1 MLRSLASLL
10 AATTL
15 SLSIGAAAAQGVPAA
30 KGGTL
35 QVIVSPEPP
44 SLMVGLVQNGPTQM
58 VAGNIYES
66 LLRYDGKLEPQPS
79 LAESWDISPDQ
90 KAYTFHLRHDVKWH
104 DGKPFTADDVVFS
117 LDVFHRAT
125 HPRIRPILNSQ
136 VDRIEK
142 VDDFTVRIVLK
153 QPFGP
158 ILSIFEPGS
167 ATMVPKHIYEGTDF
181 RQNPANNTPIGTGP
195 MKLAEWRRGSFIHLT
210 RNADYYL
217 PGKPVLDD
225 AYFQIVPDAAARAVA
240 YEKGDVD
247 VLTGGSVE
255 VFDVPRLAKLQNSCV
270 TTKGWEMF
278 APVGMLIMNLRN
290 GPLANKTF
298 RKGLMYAIDR
308 DFSKDVVWSGF
319 AKVATG
325 PLSSSTKFFTDDVPK
340 YTYDVKKA
348 KELIAQ
354 SGYKGE
360 PIRLLGLPYGET
372 WTRWT
377 EQIKQNL
384 EDAGVKIALET
395 SDVAGWNKRLGDW
408 DFDLTFNFPY
418 QYGDPALGVARQYI
432 SSNIVKGSPFVNNG
446 GYSNPEVDR
455 LFAEAANA
463 TSEKRPELY
472 KKVQQILV
480 DDLPILWLT
489 EMEFPSVHR
498 CNVTDIATTAIGI
511 NDALRDARKTP

>member
-1 MLRSLASLL
+1 MTRPFHCLL
-10 AATTL
+10 AA
-15 SLSIGAAAAQGVPAA
+15 GALALTAGSAWAQAAPAR
-30 KGGTL
+30 KGGVL
-35 QVIVSPEPP
+35 HAIVAPEPP
-44 SLMVGLVQNGPTQM
+44 SLMVGLVQNGPTQT

-66 LLRYDGKLEPQPS
+66 LLRYDDKLEPQPS
-79 LAESWDISPDQ
+79 LAEHWEISPDQ
-90 KAYTFHLRHDVKWH
+90 KTYTFYLRRNAKWH

-125 HPRIRPILNSQ
+125 HPRVRPILAAQ
-136 VDRIEK
+136 VDKIEK

-181 RQNPANNTPIGTGP
+181 RTNPMNNTPIGTGP
-195 MKLAEWRRGSFIHLT
+195 MKLKEWRRGAFIHLV
-210 RNADYYL
+210 RNEDYYL
-217 PGKPVLDD
+217 PGKPSLDE

-240 YEKGDVD
+240 YEKGEVD
-247 VLTGGSVE
+247 LLTGGSVE
-255 VFDVPRLAKLQNSCV
+255 VFDIARLAKLPNSCV

-278 APVGMLIMNLRN
+278 APVGMVIVNLRN
-290 GPLANKTF
+290 GVLGNKDF
-298 RKGLMYAIDR
+298 RQGLMHAIDR
-308 DFSKDVVWSGF
+308 EFSKDVVWSGY
-319 AKVATG
+319 AKVSTG
-325 PLSSSTKFFTDDVPK
+325 PLNAKTKFYTDDVPK
-340 YTYDVKKA
+340 YAFDIKKA
-348 KELIAQ
+348 KELIAK

-372 WTRWT
+372 WSRWT
-377 EQIKQNL
+377 EQVKQNL
-384 EDAGVKIALET
+384 EEAGIKIQLET
-395 SDVAGWNKRLGDW
+395 SDVAGWNKRMGEW
-408 DFDLTFNFPY
+408 DFDLSFNYPY

-463 TSEKRPELY
+463 PSEKRPDLY

-480 DDLPILWLT
+480 EDVPILWLT
-489 EMEFPSVHR
+489 DMEFPTVHR
-498 CNVTDIATTAIGI
+498 CNVKDFATTAIGV
-511 NDALRDARKTP
+511 NDGLRDARKE

>member
-1 MLRSLASLL
+1 MPRSLAPIAVAAL
-10 AATTL
+10 ALSMAGPAT
-15 SLSIGAAAAQGVPAA
+15 AQGGPPPT
-30 KGGTL
+30 GGTL
-35 QVIVSPEPP
+35 RAIVAPEPP

-79 LAESWDISPDQ
+79 LAERWEVSPDQ
-90 KAYTFHLRHDVKWH
+90 KTYMFHLRPNAKWH

-125 HPRIRPILNSQ
+125 HPRVRPILNAQ
-136 VDRIEK
+136 VERIEK

-158 ILSIFEPGS
+158 ILTIFEPGS

-181 RQNPANNTPIGTGP
+181 RQNPMNNTPIGTGP
-195 MKLAEWRRGSFIHLT
+195 MKLKEWRRGEFIHLV
-210 RNADYYL
+210 RNDEYYL
-217 PGKPVLDD
+217 PGKPAL
-225 AYFQIVPDAAARAVA
+225 AETYFRIIPDAAARAVA

-255 VFDVPRLAKLQNSCV
+255 VFDVPRLAKLPNTCV
-270 TTKGWEMF
+270 ETKGYEMF

-290 GPLANKTF
+290 GPLANKVF
-298 RKGLMYAIDR
+298 RQALMHAIDR
-308 DFSKDVVWSGF
+308 EFSKDVVWSGY

-325 PLSSSTKFFTDDVPK
+325 PLSSKTKFFTDDVPR
-340 YTYDVKKA
+340 YAFDVRKA
-348 KELIAQ
+348 KELIAK

-360 PIRLLGLPYGET
+360 TLRLLGLPYGET

-377 EQIKQNL
+377 EQVKQNL
-384 EDAGVKIALET
+384 EEAGIKVQVEA
-395 SDVAGWNKRLGDW
+395 SDVAGWNKRLGEW

-418 QYGDPALGVARQYI
+418 QYGDPALGVARQYV

-463 TSEKRPELY
+463 PAEKRPDLY

-480 DDLPILWLT
+480 DELPILWLT
-489 EMEFPSVHR
+489 EMEFPTVHR
-498 CNVTDIATTAIGI
+498 CNVKGLATTAIGI
-511 NDALRDARKTP
+511 NDALREARKD

>member
-1 MLRSLASLL
+1 MPRPLVHALAHAL
-10 AATTL
+10 ACVALTF
-15 SLSIGAAAAQGVPAA
+15 AAAAQPAPA
-30 KGGTL
+30 RKGGTL
-35 QVIVSPEPP
+35 QAIVSPEPP

-66 LLRYDGKLEPQPS
+66 LLRYDDKLEPQPS
-79 LAESWDISPDQ
+79 LAERWEISADQ
-90 KAYTFHLRHDVKWH
+90 KTYTFHLRRNAKWH

-125 HPRIRPILNSQ
+125 HPRVRPILAAQ

-158 ILSIFEPGS
+158 ILSMFEPGS
-167 ATMVPKHIYEGTDF
+167 ATMVPKHIYEGTDY
-181 RQNPANNTPIGTGP
+181 RTNPMNNTPIGTGP
-195 MKLAEWRRGSFIHLT
+195 MKLKEWRRGSFIHLV
-210 RNADYYL
+210 RNEDYYL
-217 PGKPVLDD
+217 PGKPALDE
-225 AYFQIVPDAAARAVA
+225 AYFQIVPDAAARATA
-240 YEKGDVD
+240 YETGRVD
-247 VLTGGSVE
+247 LLTGGSVE
-255 VFDVPRLAKLQNSCV
+255 VFDVPRLAKLPNTCV

-290 GPLANKTF
+290 GPLANKLF
-298 RKGLMYAIDR
+298 RQGLMHAIDR
-308 DFSKDVVWSGF
+308 EFSKDVVWSGY

-325 PLSSSTKFFTDDVPK
+325 PLSSKTKFFTDDVPK
-340 YTYDVKKA
+340 YAFDPKKA
-348 KELIAQ
+348 KDLIAR
-354 SGYKGE
+354 SGYKGD
-360 PIRLLGLPYGET
+360 PLRLLGLPYGET
-372 WTRWT
+372 WTRWA

-384 EDAGVKIALET
+384 EEVGVKVQSES
-395 SDVAGWNKRLGDW
+395 SDVAGWNKRLGEW

-463 TSEKRPELY
+463 TAEMRPDLY
-472 KKVQQILV
+472 KRVQQILV
-480 DDLPILWLT
+480 EDLPILWLT
-489 EMEFPSVHR
+489 EMEFPTVHR
-498 CNVTDIATTAIGI
+498 CSVKDIATTAIGI
-511 NDALRDARKTP
+511 NDGLREARKE